1 VIMGGQISVMV
12 TECLQGMICSIA
24 FLIIV
29 VAVLLKLMLPDAG
42 VEMRADVPAGVR
54 VVRAEAGRR
63 PIALSLWTLPAD
75 VAEICGD
82 AAVPATAALLAI
94 DRDQAHEL
102 LRLGVLID
110 LSQFTR
116 SDSTPGLYYA
126 LFDFVS
132 PKQVHRVLH
141 RLVPSLEPHGDRRL
155 VA

>member
-1 VIMGGQISVMV
+1 MARHVPVKFRDKLHDVQVV
-12 TECLQGMICSIA
+12 LDIA
-24 FLIIV
+24 RSEAGRHFDFGRE
-29 VAVLLKLMLPDAG
+29 VLP
-42 VEMRADVPAGVR
+42 GVR
-54 VVRAEAGRR
+54 VVRAAVDGH
-63 PIALSLWTLPAD
+63 PLAFSLWTYDAD

-94 DRDQAHEL
+94 DREQAREL
-102 LRLGVLID
+102 QRVGVFVD

-132 PKQVHRVLH
+132 PKQVHKVLH
-141 RLVPSLEPHGDRRL
+141 RLVPSLEPHDDRLL

>member
-1 VIMGGQISVMV
+1 MARHVPLEFRDKLHQV
-12 TECLQGMICSIA
+12 Q
-24 FLIIV
+24 V
-29 VAVLLKLMLPDAG
+29 V
-42 VEMRADVPAGVR
+42 VELARS
-54 VVRAEAGRR
+54 EAGRHYDFGR
-63 PIALSLWTLPAD
+63 EVMPGVRLVRSAAGRRTIALSLWTLPAD

-102 LRLGVLID
+102 LRQGVFVD

-141 RLVPSLEPHGDRRL
+141 RLVPSLEPHDDGRL

>member
-1 VIMGGQISVMV
+1 MARHVPLRFRDKLHEVQ
-12 TECLQGMICSIA
+12 
-24 FLIIV
+24 V
-29 VAVLLKLMLPDAG
+29 VVDVARSEVGRHYDFGREVLP
-42 VEMRADVPAGVR
+42 GVR

>member
-1 VIMGGQISVMV
+1 MARHVPLKFRDKLNEVQVVID
-12 TECLQGMICSIA
+12 
-24 FLIIV
+24 
-29 VAVLLKLMLPDAG
+29 VARTDEGRHYDFGPEVLP
-42 VEMRADVPAGVR
+42 GVR
-54 VVRAEAGRR
+54 VVRAEADHR

-82 AAVPATAALLAI
+82 AAVPATEALLAI

-116 SDSTPGLYYA
+116 SDSTPGVYYV

-141 RLVPSLEPHGDRRL
+141 RIVPSLEPHGDRRL

>member
-1 VIMGGQISVMV
+1 MARHVPLEFRDKLHDVQTVV
-12 TECLQGMICSIA
+12 DVARTEAGRH
-24 FLIIV
+24 FDFGRE
-29 VAVLLKLMLPDAG
+29 VLP
-42 VEMRADVPAGVR
+42 GVR
-54 VVRAEAGRR
+54 VVRSEAERR

-102 LRLGVLID
+102 LRRGVFVD
-110 LSQFTR
+110 LAQFTR

-126 LFDFVS
+126 LLDFVS

-141 RLVPSLEPHGDRRL
+141 RLVPSLEPHDDRRL

>member
-1 VIMGGQISVMV
+1 MARHVPLKFRDKLHEVQ
-12 TECLQGMICSIA
+12 
-24 FLIIV
+24 V
-29 VAVLLKLMLPDAG
+29 VVEVARSEAGRHYDFGREVLP
-42 VEMRADVPAGVR
+42 GVR
-54 VVRAEAGRR
+54 LVRSEAERR

-102 LRLGVLID
+102 LRQGVFID
-110 LSQFTR
+110 LAQFTR

-141 RLVPSLEPHGDRRL
+141 RLVPSLAPHDDRRL